1 MNPTLENPLQQQEIT
16 ALYEQGARTE
26 SRLQIPP
33 KPEWRA
39 ASPEYLRAQPHLHTA
54 GHHPETLAFR
64 SRPRRKQ
71 EENGRLH
78 RSVFPDRPFSVND
91 NRYSYY
97 DPVFP
102 WSAFGRVTSGRF
114 KDGTYIAASGVMVGP
129 RHVLTSSR
137 IVGWH
142 PGQLTDWLVFTPSY
156 CNGVTPFG
164 TAYAQ
169 TIYAWRDLDYLE
181 FDSRLDLMANDYAVV
196 VLDHRLGEATGWVGS
211 LQYNPAWNGQ
221 AAWDFLSYSADFNNG
236 QEPVFQNGAT
246 MLDASTPPGAEPPAG
261 ATLMNYDAWMGKFVE
276 FENGGLFVGWFAGE
290 PWPRVVATQT
300 VFADVYPPTIPASY
314 VHRYA
319 CGGNP
324 QVALIQQALAE
335 FP

>member
-1 MNPTLENPLQQQEIT
+1 MNATLENPLQQQEVA
-16 ALYEQGARTE
+16 ALYEQEARTPG
-26 SRLQIPP
+26 RFHIPP

-39 ASPEYLRAQPHLHTA
+39 ASPEYLRAQPHVQTV

-64 SRPRRKQ
+64 SRPRPRQ
-71 EENGRLH
+71 EENRRLLH
-78 RSVFPDRPFSVND
+78 SVLPDRPFSAND
-91 NRYSYY
+91 NRYSYF

-114 KDGTYIAASGVMVGP
+114 TDGTYIAASGVMVGP
-129 RHVLTSSR
+129 RHLLTSSR

-156 CNGVTPFG
+156 CNGLAPFS

-181 FDSRLDLMANDYAVV
+181 YDSRLDLMANDYAVA
-196 VLDHRLGEATGWVGS
+196 VLDHRIGEATGWVGS
-211 LQYNPAWNGQ
+211 VPYNPAWNGQ

-246 MLDASTPPGAEPPAG
+246 ILNTSTPPGAEPPAG

-276 FENGGLFVGWFAGE
+276 FENGGPFVGWFPGE
-290 PWPRVVATQT
+290 QWPRVVATEA
-300 VFADVYPPTIPASY
+300 VFEDVYPPTVPATY